1 MSAEYSTDIKKY
13 TKAVNDAAVGS
24 ITKFLGIALKNA
36 DSRLVSCTDD
46 KELQRIVTG
55 FAAKKLGLS
64 EAAALGAIKKVCE
77 RMKADH
83 TKHRVTFYYLLAEET
98 KTLDKLA

>member
-13 TKAVNDAAVGS
+13 TKKVDDAAVGS

-36 DSRLVSCTDD
+36 DSRLVSCTDE
-46 KELQRIVTG
+46 KELDRIIVG
-55 FAAKKLGLS
+55 FAAKKLGLT
-64 EAAALGAIKKVCE
+64 EAAAKGAIQKVCE
-77 RMKADH
+77 RMKADN

-98 KTLDKLA
+98 GTLSKLA